1 LKAENRNS
9 SSSNEIITSTVP
21 LDEQAGDDNDSMSFK
36 IELKTSLRLDQ
47 FTQTDLEDENLTLVE
62 YLEKYEAG
70 IGAENVVDGTA
81 LMEVAVL
88 EEQVPT
94 AESEEVQAVEKEIT
108 PTDANLM
115 VAVVQSPVG
124 GEKPQAAGGEMVKN
138 DKVVPRKI
146 MPTTNPVKYSSVVT
160 RNLQNQTL
168 AKPPPT
174 IHVDKAALSV
184 KTAMLTKITPKLGE

>member
-9 SSSNEIITSTVP
+9 SSSNEIITNTVP

-47 FTQTDLEDENLTLVE
+47 FTQTDLDDENLTLVE
-62 YLEKYEAG
+62 YLEKYEG
-70 IGAENVVDGTA
+70 GTGAENVVDGTT
-81 LMEVAVL
+81 LMEVAVP

-94 AESEEVQAVEKEIT
+94 AESDVQVVEKEIT
-108 PTDANLM
+108 PTNANLM

-124 GEKPQAAGGEMVKN
+124 EKPQTAVGETAKN

-160 RNLQNQTL
+160 RNLQNQTV

-174 IHVDKAALSV
+174 IHVDKSALSV